1 MPSKKSQKPNVSE
14 WVKKETPHVR
24 GSLETASRHFDRND
38 ALDVHT
44 LESMY
49 GQESTFGQNR
59 RNRNSNGAAGDFQ
72 MDAATA
78 RRMGLH
84 ISKKDDER
92 FDLAAS
98 SAAAAKYLKS
108 IDNHFRKESVLTR
121 SAKTTPIQDAEE
133 RKKFDIAS
141 YNAGESRIARAQKK
155 AIEAGDGPTKWDD
168 VEKYLEDAGATE
180 DKADEIREYV
190 DKVLSYENEF
200 QKKSPA
206 DDKSKFKKS
215 KPIKPYPPGEHWVT
229 IDGRH
234 VLIKG

>member
-1 MPSKKSQKPNVSE
+1 MPSKKSQKTNVSE
-14 WVKKETPHVR
+14 WIKRETPR
-24 GSLETASRHFDRND
+24 LRRSLETASRHFDRKD

-49 GQESTFGQNR
+49 GQESSFGQKR
-59 RNRNSNGAAGDFQ
+59 RNRNSKGAAGDFQ
-72 MDAATA
+72 MEAATA

-108 IDNHFRKESVLTR
+108 IDNHFRKGSALT
-121 SAKTTPIQDAEE
+121 KGIETTPIQDAEE
-133 RKKFDIAS
+133 RKKFDVAS
-141 YNAGESRIARAQKK
+141 YNAGESRIANAQKI
-155 AIEAGDGPTKWDD
+155 AIEAGDDPTKWDD
-168 VEKYLEDAGATE
+168 VNKYLEDAGATE

-206 DDKSKFKKS
+206 DDNSKFKKS
-215 KPIKPYPPGEHWVT
+215 KPINPYPPGEHWVT